1 MQVSRGS
8 RSASSSQSRMSRWGG
23 VAHLLFVLGCSCF
36 LSWGLAW
43 RGRPP
48 EGRRGAA
55 GAATAVGWVVV
66 CALSLPKLAC
76 SPFLPSL
83 SPSPQEEAFL
93 EYINQ
98 LLMTGGRRA
107 CRMHAV
113 PHTHAH
119 TRTHTHMHTHAHELP
134 LPHSNSLPPSLL
146 QARWLGCCPRTS
158 WTSSSMTCAQSCAR
172 NAQVRHAQLWWCWW
186 WWWWWRWWWWLRC
199 CAAAAVGGRGARE
212 QQPAPFAAA
221 VSPCQARCQRRG
233 PALTWLPFRVA
244 KLSSFLP
251 AHGRPFLPSRAG
263 VPDTYDAL
271 YSFFINRVRDR
282 LHMVLCFSPVGKR
295 FARWA
300 QQVRH
305 LPAAPAT
312 RCRWLLPAPR
322 AAAAAAG

>member
-1 MQVSRGS
+1 MCRLARLPRGLSRLLKATAVACRACTRLQVSRGS

-113 PHTHAH
+113 PHTHAR
-119 TRTHTHMHTHAHELP
+119 TRTCTRMHTNFP
-134 LPHSNSLPPSLL
+134 SLTPTPSPPPSC
-146 QARWLGCCPRTS
+146 RRGGW
-158 WTSSSMTCAQSCAR
+158 
-172 NAQVRHAQLWWCWW
+172 
-186 WWWWWRWWWWLRC
+186 
-199 CAAAAVGGRGARE
+199 AAAQG
-212 QQPAPFAAA
+212 
-221 VSPCQARCQRRG
+221 
-233 PALTWLPFRVA
+233 
-244 KLSSFLP
+244 
-251 AHGRPFLPSRAG
+251 RAG
-263 VPDTYDAL
+263 
-271 YSFFINRVRDR
+271 R
-282 LHMVLCFSPVGKR
+282 LP
-295 FARWA
+295 
-300 QQVRH
+300 Q
-305 LPAAPAT
+305 
-312 RCRWLLPAPR
+312 
-322 AAAAAAG
+322 